1 MGQPHCRTC
10 PFVDTRNPD
19 SQQYRA
25 ASQEGLCRAE
35 PHDWRKVKLDYDWC
49 GRHPEIN
56 PEVLTPERIPSLP
69 DGFYCAFLHV
79 CLVWSRTMIRGE
91 IEDQERGWK
100 IEVYPDKDSYEVTYD
115 LNSALVEMVRLGQ
128 YYYHHALE
136 ELKAKDPATPESDGA

>member
-49 GRHPEIN
+49 GRHPEILA
-56 PEVLTPERIPSLP
+56 ESIHER
-69 DGFYCAFLHV
+69 
-79 CLVWSRTMIRGE
+79 MIRAINE
-91 IEDQERGWK
+91 APPPTE
-100 IEVYPDKDSYEVTYD
+100 
-115 LNSALVEMVRLGQ
+115 
-128 YYYHHALE
+128 
-136 ELKAKDPATPESDGA
+136 AKDPATPESDGA